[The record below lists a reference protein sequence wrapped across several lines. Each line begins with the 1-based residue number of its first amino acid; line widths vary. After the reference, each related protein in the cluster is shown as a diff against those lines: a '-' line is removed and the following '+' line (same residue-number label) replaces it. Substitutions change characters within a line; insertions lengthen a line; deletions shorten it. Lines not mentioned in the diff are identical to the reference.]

1 MWQIEKYRVT
11 KLKSEKLRDSL
22 QKILPVLQILSLETI
37 MQNPTKIT
45 LYYLPSVSIEISL
58 FSPLIN
64 KVS

>member
-22 QKILPVLQILSLETI
+22 KKILPVLQILSLETI

-45 LYYLPSVSIEISL
+45 LYYLPSASIEISL